1 MKKIIKNLWTWFV
14 QVTRADWI
22 CSKLKAWYLSLCSS
36 QKIICYPNNS
46 MVKSLTM
53 KLNDMDLNFIGRV
66 SYLEFRFVP
75 WWWMSTSIKPS
86 SRVYLQKPRVIQYGI
101 HIHSKVIVRKV
112 QCSLVKTFCTKH
124 FQFTKVNV
132 KLNFI
137 IFRGKI

>member
-22 CSKLKAWYLSLCSS
+22 CSKFKAWYLSLFSS

-66 SYLEFRFVP
+66 SYLEIRFIP
-75 WWWMSTSIKPS
+75 CWWMSTSIKPS
-86 SRVYLQKPRVIQYGI
+86 SRVYLQKTRVIQYGI

-124 FQFTKVNV
+124 FHFTKVNV